1 MQDSSRQ
8 STLLSKGAIALVLV
22 LSAGTSG
29 CASDRGYVQRQWSG
43 TFRELGIVP
52 IFPPREDV
60 YVGDVY
66 ATAYDP
72 EDIRIQNLLDKKY
85 GAMTQDERALR
96 MQIGVSPPLARLNLN
111 CEAYQ
116 TYANTPSWPATTADY
131 NTILGGPTPESL
143 AAPIAQQKQIVEDR
157 NKEIAGFTTQFDTA
171 TTERRTLSDAA
182 PNLTRAQTRAQ
193 EDFDSQKLVTDGLRV
208 RRSKLT
214 ADFAAA
220 TTDTERNDLLSQIGK
235 IDVSTKDAQAILDAR
250 ETTLTKAKQALT
262 DNTKAIETLDARLK
276 DLAAKKTAAEK
287 ARDLALKNIEEL
299 KAFAAAAGT
308 NTAFRREPRDP
319 TYDVFR
325 NGELPDPPSPPPGDP
340 SMISDNALQAGD
352 EEENEDQPPKGPTPA
367 QRRAARDEALL
378 ARADDLK
385 NSRVNRLKLVG
396 FPDFAATTF
405 TQGELSALVPIEGFA
420 LGVRGNFANL
430 KSVSVKVPAAES
442 YSVPL
447 NLVQKRVVEPA
458 KLSIQDLFNDLRQ
471 RVTCLIAGTGSS
483 SPALDAA
490 AASFAHDLASYLQ
503 KNGQVPDF
511 EYFRDYLSETLA
523 RQSIRWSDRTLRR
536 VTEQCRAD
544 CAAVLNRAQQLPDAK
559 PSEGRL
565 VQELIDGAQFQF
577 PAPSPTDG
585 STDCDGD
592 DRHFYLRVITEVY
605 YARALDVSLITKSS
619 FGARAELEALV
630 NAETRK
636 PTDPID
642 PQNPQPTSPLGKD
655 PATLTSAD
663 MVSMTEQKLG
673 QRLKV
678 PGGFVQLVS
687 YSDTTI
693 GLRRVYERP
702 IAIGFRGMT
711 LKVERGT
718 GRIAGMVA
726 SNSSNPTRFLQT
738 TSGPKAP

>member
-1 MQDSSRQ
+1 MLVSNRQ
-8 STLLSKGAIALVLV
+8 NTLLSTGALALLLV

-66 ATAYDP
+66 ATSYDP
-72 EDIRIQNLLDKKY
+72 EDIRIQNLMDKKY
-85 GAMTQDERALR
+85 SAMTQDERALR

-116 TYANTPSWPATTADY
+116 TYANTPSWPATNTDY
-131 NTILGGPTPESL
+131 NTTFGGSTPESL

-157 NKEIAGFTTQFDTA
+157 IKEIAGFTAQIDSATA
-171 TTERRTLSDAA
+171 ERRTLSDAT
-182 PNLTRAQTRAQ
+182 PILTTAQTRAQ
-193 EDFDSQKLVTDGLRV
+193 DDFNSQKLILDGLRAQ
-208 RRSKLT
+208 RSRLA

-220 TTDTERNDLLSQIGK
+220 TTDDQRSTLLTQIGK
-235 IDVSTKDAQAILDAR
+235 VDQSLKDAQSLLDAR
-250 ETTLTKAKQALT
+250 ETTLTKAKQALI
-262 DNTKAIETLDARLK
+262 DSAKAIETLDAKLK
-276 DLAAKKTAAEK
+276 DLAAKKTASEK
-287 ARDLALKNIEEL
+287 ARDLALKTIEEL
-299 KAFAAAAGT
+299 KSFAASAGT

-325 NGELPDPPSPPPGDP
+325 NGELPPIPESPKGDV
-340 SMISDNALQAGD
+340 SMIDKNSDAHGSEGKPPA
-352 EEENEDQPPKGPTPA
+352 EEPTPA

-447 NLVQKRVVEPA
+447 NLVQKSVVEPA
-458 KLSIQDLFNDLRQ
+458 KLSIDDLRQ
-471 RVTCLIAGTGSS
+471 ELRERLMCLIAATGPTSR
-483 SPALDAA
+483 PLDAA
-490 AASFAHDLASYLQ
+490 AASFSTSLSARLDPSSQIPPLDDIRTELSRVIQANEIKWGDPRLQRAS
-503 KNGQVPDF
+503 
-511 EYFRDYLSETLA
+511 
-523 RQSIRWSDRTLRR
+523 
-536 VTEQCRAD
+536 EQCLMLFVLFHERA
-544 CAAVLNRAQQLPDAK
+544 NQKPDGK
-559 PSEGRL
+559 RSEGRL
-565 VQELIDGAQFQF
+565 VQSLIDGVQFQF
-577 PAPSPTDG
+577 PAPATN
-585 STDCDGD
+585 D
-592 DRHFYLRVITEVY
+592 DRPLCDDDRYFYLRVITEVY
-605 YARALDVSLITKSS
+605 YARALDVSLITKTS

-636 PTDPID
+636 PADPID
-642 PQNPQPTSPLGKD
+642 PQNPQPTGPLGKD
-655 PATLTSAD
+655 PAAITSAD

-693 GLRRVYERP
+693 GIRRVYERP

-726 SNSSNPTRFLQT
+726 SNTVVPQARNT
-738 TSGPKAP
+738 AY

>member
-1 MQDSSRQ
+1 MRVSNRQ
-8 STLLSKGAIALVLV
+8 RKLLRTGAIALVL
-22 LSAGTSG
+22 LFSAGTSG

-72 EDIRIQNLLDKKY
+72 EDIRIQNLMDKKY
-85 GAMTQDERALR
+85 SAMTQNERALR
-96 MQIGVSPPLARLNLN
+96 LQIGVSPPLARLNLN

-116 TYANTPSWPATTADY
+116 TYANTPSWPATTTDY

-171 TTERRTLSDAA
+171 TAERRTLSDAT
-182 PNLTRAQTRAQ
+182 PNLTSAQTRAQ
-193 EDFDSQKLVTDGLRV
+193 EDFDSQKLVTDGLRA

-220 TTDTERNDLLSQIGK
+220 TTDTERNDLLTQIGK
-235 IDVSTKDAQAILDAR
+235 IDQSIKDAQAILDAR
-250 ETTLTKAKQALT
+250 ETTLTKAKQALA
-262 DNTKAIETLDARLK
+262 DNAKAIETLDARLK
-276 DLAAKKTAAEK
+276 DLAAKKAAAEK

-325 NGELPDPPSPPPGDP
+325 NGELPDPPTPPPGDP

-352 EEENEDQPPKGPTPA
+352 EEQNEDQSPKGPTPA

-378 ARADDLK
+378 ARADDLA

-447 NLVQKRVVEPA
+447 YLVQKRVVEPA
-458 KLSIQDLFNDLRQ
+458 TLSIGDLREEL
-471 RVTCLIAGTGSS
+471 RERIMCLIAGTGPSS
-483 SPALDAA
+483 RALDAA
-490 AASFAHDLASYLQ
+490 AASFSSSQSARLDPQ
-503 KNGQVPDF
+503 GRVP
-511 EYFRDYLSETLA
+511 TLG
-523 RQSIRWSDRTLRR
+523 RIRTELRRTLRANDIPWGDPR
-536 VTEQCRAD
+536 LEQAAEQTLMLFVLFHDRA
-544 CAAVLNRAQQLPDAK
+544 NQKPDAK

-577 PAPSPTDG
+577 PAPTTTD
-585 STDCDGD
+585 DHPLCDD
-592 DRHFYLRVITEVY
+592 DRYFYLRVITEVY

-619 FGARAELEALV
+619 FGARAELEALI
-630 NAETRK
+630 NAETRER
-636 PTDPID
+636 TDPID
-642 PQNPQPTSPLGKD
+642 FQNPQPTGSLTKD

-663 MVSMTEQKLG
+663 MVSMTEHKLG

-718 GRIAGMVA
+718 GRVAGMVA
-726 SNSSNPTRFLQT
+726 SNSGVPAAR
-738 TSGPKAP
+738 